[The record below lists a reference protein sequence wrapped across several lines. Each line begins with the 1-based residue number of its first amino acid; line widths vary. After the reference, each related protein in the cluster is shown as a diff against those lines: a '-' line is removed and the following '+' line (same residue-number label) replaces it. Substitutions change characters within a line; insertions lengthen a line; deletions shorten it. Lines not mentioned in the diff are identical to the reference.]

1 LYYLE
6 YQLLTIGMQKR
17 PRKSSGHHTPQ
28 RVNPRPQVT
37 SPQDDIYGF
46 FAALFALIAPGR
58 FQRLAEYRNSKRGRP
73 PELPLPDLLAALLF
87 HFLCGAGTASE
98 HMFQLLGR
106 RLCDSAIAERRSVL
120 PWTLWEHWLRE
131 SLRATAHRRRHP
143 EAFYRGWRLVAID
156 GTQYSVSNT
165 PQTLGQLAKAS
176 SRRAKAAF
184 AKITASVL
192 LEVGLHNPL
201 AAAIGHS
208 GQSEW
213 QLSAQLL
220 AQLAKGCLLLADRLY
235 GCAAFAALAL
245 DRCQK
250 VGSHCLIRAR
260 SNIKV
265 TVQRRFR
272 DGSRLVQLP
281 VRHPKT
287 RKVLRTI
294 LLREI
299 WAQVH
304 RKGWRS
310 QPLRLWTSLLDPTV
324 APASEL
330 VELYGQRWEQE
341 LYFRQLKLQLRR
353 TQLLQSH
360 TVTTAAQEIALLILA
375 SALVARERVHAATGV
390 APVLRVSFVK
400 VLELLRPLWLV
411 LAIAGDLLTEDQQH
425 QLTQRFYDHML
436 LCLVQERESRSCQ
449 RKVRQ
454 PVGKWP
460 RLLTTESWEG
470 PLSFSILRMQP

>member
-1 LYYLE
+1 M
-6 YQLLTIGMQKR
+6 GM
-17 PRKSSGHHTPQ
+17 RKHSHPSSSRQ
-28 RVNPRPQVT
+28 RTQQAKPRPPVS
-37 SPQDDIYGF
+37 SPQEDIHGF
-46 FAALFALIAPGR
+46 FAALLALIAPER
-58 FQRLAEYRNSKRGRP
+58 FEKLAKYRRSKRGRP
-73 PELPLPDLLAALLF
+73 PELPLTDLLAALLF

-106 RLCDSAIAERRSVL
+106 AICDSAITDRRSVL
-120 PWTLWEHWLRE
+120 PWALWERWLRDA
-131 SLRATAHRRRHP
+131 LRATAHRRRHP

-156 GTQYSVSNT
+156 GTQFSVANT
-165 PQTLGQLAKAS
+165 PQTVGQLIKATT
-176 SRRAKAAF
+176 RRGQAAF
-184 AKITASVL
+184 AKITACVL

-213 QLSAQLL
+213 QLSVQLL
-220 AQLAKGCLLLADRLY
+220 AQLGKGCLLLADRLY

-250 VGSHCLIRAR
+250 ARSHFLIRAR

-265 TVQRRFR
+265 TVRRRFR
-272 DGSRLVQLP
+272 DGSRLVEVP

-294 LLREI
+294 VLREI

-304 RKGWRS
+304 REGWRS
-310 QPLRLWTSLLDPTV
+310 QPVRLWTSLLDPKD

-353 TQLLQSH
+353 TDLLQSH

-375 SALVARERVHAATGV
+375 TAMIARERVRAARGV
-390 APVLRVSFVK
+390 APVLRVSFAK
-400 VLELLRPLWLV
+400 VLELLRPLWLF
-411 LAIAGDLLTEDQQH
+411 LALSQGIINESQQRKVA
-425 QLTQRFYDHML
+425 QRYYDCML
-436 LCLVQERESRSCQ
+436 LKLVQERQPRSCP

-454 PVGKWP
+454 PVCKWP
-460 RLLTTESWEG
+460 RLMKTESWEG
-470 PLSFSILRMQP
+470 PLIFSILRTLP

>member
-1 LYYLE
+1 ML
-6 YQLLTIGMQKR
+6 GMRKHSSKQNKT
-17 PRKSSGHHTPQ
+17 PTARKSNT
-28 RVNPRPQVT
+28 RPQVVST
-37 SPQDDIYGF
+37 KDDIHGF
-46 FAALFALIAPGR
+46 FAALFALIAPHR
-58 FQRLAEYRNSKRGRP
+58 FERLVEHRNSNRGRP
-73 PELPLPDLLAALLF
+73 PELSLTDLLASLLF

-106 RLCDSAIAERRSVL
+106 CIKDGSISDRRAVL
-120 PWTLWEHWLRE
+120 PWALWERWLRDA
-131 SLRATAHRRRHP
+131 LRATAHRRRHP

-156 GTQYSVSNT
+156 GTQFSVSNT
-165 PQTLGQLAKAS
+165 PQTVGQLVKAS

-184 AKITASVL
+184 AKITACVL

-201 AAAIGHS
+201 AAAIGHA

-213 QLSAQLL
+213 QLSVQLL

-235 GCAAFAALAL
+235 GCGAFAALAL
-245 DRCQK
+245 DQCQK
-250 VGSHCLIRAR
+250 VGSHFLIRAR

-265 TVQRRFR
+265 TVKRRFR
-272 DGSRLVQLP
+272 DGSRLVEVP

-294 LLREI
+294 VVREI
-299 WAQVH
+299 WAQVQ
-304 RKGWRS
+304 RQGWRS
-310 QPLRLWTSLLDPTV
+310 EPVRLWTSLLDPAA
-324 APASEL
+324 APACEL
-330 VELYGQRWEQE
+330 IELYGQRWEQE

-353 TQLLQSH
+353 TARLQSH

-375 SALVARERVHAATGV
+375 SALVAQERIHAAGGV
-390 APVLRVSFVK
+390 APVLRVSFAK

-411 LAIAGDLLTEDQQH
+411 FSIAGDLLSKDQQRKI
-425 QLTQRFYDHML
+425 TQRFYDHMV
-436 LCLVQERESRSCQ
+436 LCLVQERESRSCP

-460 RLLTTESWEG
+460 RLLNTESYEG
-470 PLSFSILRMQP
+470 PLTFSILRSHP